1 MLNVNGNQ
9 AIMTV
14 MAPRDKMADYFPLIS
29 KVVAGLAANS
39 SSESRQ
45 DLYDRARAA
54 LLDELRIADPP
65 FSEFQIMRERL
76 ALEDAVSRVEW
87 EAAQRDGETPVST
100 FGNLSADAADL
111 ATTVAIPL
119 MIVSGNANGKMDPL
133 WRFAWR

>member
-1 MLNVNGNQ
+1 
-9 AIMTV
+9 MTD
-14 MAPRDKMADYFPLIS
+14 MASGDTMADYFPLIS

-45 DLYDRARAA
+45 ALYDRMRGA

-65 FSEFQIMRERL
+65 FSESQIMRERL
-76 ALEDAVSRVEW
+76 ALEDAVSRVEG

-100 FGNLSADAADL
+100 FGNLPADVDDL
-111 ATTVAIPL
+111 GTTVAIPL
-119 MIVSGNANGKMDPL
+119 MIVSGDANAKMGAV